1 MIRAYNEIY
10 LNSVMR
16 NLAALFDMAINA
28 EQLDANKFAQSFA
41 SSEVAKGIENGVPDI
56 LVGKSATELLSLIL
70 DREVEYDS
78 VPMDRTPEYWA
89 GWVLAYA
96 QWSLNRSFAEIIS
109 VMPFDR
115 LVRMYYPYHEAD
127 ERKTVEV
134 IAELF
139 PKVSALK
146 LIRQKRKLTQEQL
159 ALLSGVNVRSIR
171 SYEQGDN
178 EIGKAQA
185 ETLQML
191 AKALDCTIE
200 DLLEGQ

>member
-28 EQLDANKFAQSFA
+28 EQLDANEFAQSFA
-41 SSEVAKGIENGVPDI
+41 SSEVAKGIEDGVPDI
-56 LVGKSATELLSLIL
+56 LVGKSATELLSLVL
-70 DREVEYDS
+70 DREIEYDS

-96 QWSLNRSFAEIIS
+96 QWSLNRSFAETIN
-109 VMPFDR
+109 VMPFDK

-200 DLLEGQ
+200 ELLEGQ